1 MDFFVLIK
9 KNTYI
14 RSADKKSREYD
25 RITISGTK
33 QNPSFSQIDLS
44 IAGNGDTVDWF
55 VSYWDFEILKF

>member
-33 QNPSFSQIDLS
+33 QNPSFSQIVLS
-44 IAGNGDTVDWF
+44 IAGNGDTVD
-55 VSYWDFEILKF
+55 